1 MVFADLLRD
10 PLTRLLMRSDGVT
23 KQDMIVLSRRVRGA
37 LAAHDNAERDRGN
50 NRASRPE
57 RARSTTICHS

>member
-1 MVFADLLRD
+1 VFADLLRD

-23 KQDMIVLSRRVRGA
+23 KRDMIVLSRRVRVA
-37 LAAHDNAERDRGN
+37 LAARDNDESGRVN